1 MAQSKVTLIGLENYL
16 NPEHSVF
23 ENATFPEGIEK
34 EVLMGAIFLRCQEFE
49 LLYSDPDFMIA
60 AVNIWAR
67 KHYWTFDK
75 WVKLLNKEYD
85 PLFNKDY
92 YEEIQDTHEGAAS
105 SSGNTSQNDDHTR
118 TDNLTTTNDLT
129 NTHSEKAYNSG
140 SSWVQTQKDETDQTA
155 HNTGTVR
162 DAGTTTGTF
171 GNTNNDSYVNGHT
184 YHGWGNI
191 GITSAQELFL
201 KEADVAR
208 FNLYEQIADLFC
220 NEFCIMVF

>member
-1 MAQSKVTLIGLENYL
+1 MSQMKVTLIGLESYL

-23 ENATFPEGIEK
+23 ENATFPEGIDK
-34 EVLMGAIFLRCQEFE
+34 DVLMGAIFLRCQEFE

-75 WVKLLNKEYD
+75 WVKLLSKEYD
-85 PLFNKDY
+85 PLYNKDY
-92 YEEIQDTHEGAAS
+92 YEDIQDTHEGE
-105 SSGNTSQNDDHTR
+105 SSGTNSNSQ
-118 TDNLTTTNDLT
+118 TDSYTNSNSST
-129 NTHSEKAYNSG
+129 VKHSEKAYNTGSG
-140 SSWVQTQKDETDQTA
+140 YNEIAKDETTGSGTNGGTTSGTFS
-155 HNTGTVR
+155 NTG
-162 DAGTTTGTF
+162 
-171 GNTNNDSYVNGHT
+171 NDSYVNEHT
-184 YHGWGNI
+184 YHGYGNI

>member
-1 MAQSKVTLIGLENYL
+1 MAQSKVTLIGLESFL

-23 ENATFPEGIEK
+23 EQAEFPEGINLEALK
-34 EVLMGAIFLRCQEFE
+34 GAIYLRCQEFE

-60 AVNIWAR
+60 AVKVWAM

-75 WVKLLNKEYD
+75 WVKLLSKEYD
-85 PLFNKDY
+85 PLYNKDY
-92 YEEIQDTHEGAAS
+92 YEVIQDTHEGA
-105 SSGNTSQNDDHTR
+105 SSGSGNNSQTDSYTDSR
-118 TDNLTTTNDLT
+118 TNK
-129 NTHSEKAYNSG
+129 HSEKAYNTGSGYNEIVKDESSG
-140 SSWVQTQKDETDQTA
+140 S
-155 HNTGTVR
+155 NG
-162 DAGTTTGTF
+162 GTTSNTF
-171 GNTNNDSYVNGHT
+171 SNSGNDSYVNGHN
-184 YHGWGNI
+184 YHGYGNI

>member
-1 MAQSKVTLIGLENYL
+1 MGHSKITLIGLETFL

-23 ENATFPEGIEK
+23 EAAEFPEGINK
-34 EVLMGAIFLRCQEFE
+34 ETLMGAIFLRCQEFE

-75 WVKLLNKEYD
+75 WVKLLSKEYD
-85 PLFNKDY
+85 PLYNKDY
-92 YEEIQDTHEGAAS
+92 YEEIHDTHEGAAS
-105 SSGNTSQNDDHTR
+105 GSNSSTDSYTNSR
-118 TDNLTTTNDLT
+118 TDK
-129 NTHSEKAYNSG
+129 HSEKAYNTGSGYNEIVKDESSG
-140 SSWVQTQKDETDQTA
+140 S
-155 HNTGTVR
+155 NG
-162 DAGTTTGTF
+162 GTTSGTF
-171 GNTNNDSYVNGHT
+171 GNNDSYVNGHT

-201 KEADVAR
+201 KEADLAR

>member
-1 MAQSKVTLIGLENYL
+1 MAQMKVTLIGLESFL

-23 ENATFPEGIEK
+23 EQAEFPEGINLEALK
-34 EVLMGAIFLRCQEFE
+34 GAIYLRCQEFE

-60 AVNIWAR
+60 AVKVWAM

-75 WVKLLNKEYD
+75 WVKLLSKEYD
-85 PLFNKDY
+85 PLYNKDY
-92 YEEIQDTHEGAAS
+92 YEVIQDTHEGA
-105 SSGNTSQNDDHTR
+105 SSGSGNNFQTDSFTDSR
-118 TDNLTTTNDLT
+118 TNK
-129 NTHSEKAYNSG
+129 HSEKAYNTGSGYNEIVKDESSG
-140 SSWVQTQKDETDQTA
+140 S
-155 HNTGTVR
+155 NG
-162 DAGTTTGTF
+162 GTTSNTF
-171 GNTNNDSYVNGHT
+171 SNSGNDSYVNGHN
-184 YHGWGNI
+184 YHGYGNI

>member
-1 MAQSKVTLIGLENYL
+1 MSQMKVTLIGLESYL

-23 ENATFPEGIEK
+23 ENAAFPEGIDK
-34 EVLMGAIFLRCQEFE
+34 DVLMGAIFLRCQEFE

-75 WVKLLNKEYD
+75 WVKLLSKEYD
-85 PLFNKDY
+85 PLYNKDY
-92 YEEIQDTHEGAAS
+92 YEDILDTHEGSAT
-105 SSGNTSQNDDHTR
+105 SSGNSSSTDSSDISSTS
-118 TDNLTTTNDLT
+118 TTK
-129 NTHSEKAYNSG
+129 HSEKAYNTGSG
-140 SSWVQTQKDETDQTA
+140 YNEIMKDDNTS
-155 HNTGTVR
+155 TGTNRNNNV
-162 DAGTTTGTF
+162 GSF
-171 GNTNNDSYVNGHT
+171 GNRNNDEYQNGRT
-184 YHGWGNI
+184 YHGYGNI

>member
-1 MAQSKVTLIGLENYL
+1 MAQSKVTLIGLESFL

-23 ENATFPEGIEK
+23 ENADFPEGINK
-34 EVLMGAIFLRCQEFE
+34 ETLMGAIFLRCQEFE

-75 WVKLLNKEYD
+75 WVKLLSKEYD
-85 PLFNKDY
+85 PLYNKDY
-92 YEEIQDTHEGAAS
+92 YEDIHDTHEGAAS
-105 SSGNTSQNDDHTR
+105 GTNSSTDSYTNSR
-118 TDNLTTTNDLT
+118 TDK
-129 NTHSEKAYNSG
+129 HSEKAYNTGSGYNEIVKDESSG
-140 SSWVQTQKDETDQTA
+140 S
-155 HNTGTVR
+155 NG
-162 DAGTTTGTF
+162 GTTSGTF
-171 GNTNNDSYVNGHT
+171 GNNDSYVNGHT
-184 YHGWGNI
+184 YHGYGNI

>member
-16 NPEHSVF
+16 NPEHSIF

-75 WVKLLNKEYD
+75 WVKLLSKEYD
-85 PLFNKDY
+85 PLYNKDY
-92 YEEIQDTHEGAAS
+92 YEDIRDTHEGA
-105 SSGNTSQNDDHTR
+105 SSGSGSNSQTDSYTNSR
-118 TDNLTTTNDLT
+118 TDK
-129 NTHSEKAYNSG
+129 HSEKAYNTGSGYNEIMKDESSG
-140 SSWVQTQKDETDQTA
+140 S
-155 HNTGTVR
+155 NG
-162 DAGTTTGTF
+162 GTTSGTF
-171 GNTNNDSYVNGHT
+171 SNSGNDSYVNGHT
-184 YHGWGNI
+184 YHGYGNI

-201 KEADVAR
+201 REANDVAR

>member
-16 NPEHSVF
+16 NPEHSIF

-75 WVKLLNKEYD
+75 WVKLLSKEYD
-85 PLFNKDY
+85 PLYNKDY
-92 YEEIQDTHEGAAS
+92 YEDIQDTHEGA
-105 SSGNTSQNDDHTR
+105 SSGSGNNSQTDSYTNSR
-118 TDNLTTTNDLT
+118 TDK
-129 NTHSEKAYNSG
+129 HSEKAYNTGSGYNEIMKDESSG
-140 SSWVQTQKDETDQTA
+140 SNGGTTSGSFS
-155 HNTGTVR
+155 NTG
-162 DAGTTTGTF
+162 
-171 GNTNNDSYVNGHT
+171 NDSYVNGHT
-184 YHGWGNI
+184 YHGYGNI